1 MKTGK
6 LTRIGSM
13 IPLVGTMVL
22 ALGGM
27 AHAGGAGQICIPF
40 FNICIDFPPPHSHY
54 VGAPELDVGMAVS
67 GVTMLAASILVI
79 VERRRRR

>member
-6 LTRIGSM
+6 LKRIGSM

-22 ALGGM
+22 SLGGM
-27 AHAGGAGQICIPF
+27 AHAGLLEIACHFAPILCKEGPIGHQQ
-40 FNICIDFPPPHSHY
+40 Y
-54 VGAPELDVGMAVS
+54 TGAPELDVGMAVS
-67 GVTMLAASILVI
+67 GLTMLAASILVI

>member
-6 LTRIGSM
+6 LKRIGSM

-22 ALGGM
+22 SLGGM
-27 AHAGGAGQICIPF
+27 AHANLLEIACHFAPILCKEGPIGHP
-40 FNICIDFPPPHSHY
+40 Y
-54 VGAPELDVGMAVS
+54 TAPEFDVGMAVS
-67 GVTMLAASILVI
+67 GVTMLAASLLVI